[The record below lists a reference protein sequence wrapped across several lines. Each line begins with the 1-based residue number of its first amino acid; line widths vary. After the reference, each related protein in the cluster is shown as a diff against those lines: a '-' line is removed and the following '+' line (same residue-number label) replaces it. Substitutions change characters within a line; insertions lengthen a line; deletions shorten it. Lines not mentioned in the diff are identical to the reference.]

1 MRILLVEDDE
11 LLGDCLHSGLTYY
24 KYDVVWVK
32 SSLIAESSLQAESF
46 NLVILDFDLP
56 SFSGEEILRNM
67 RSRNITTPVIII
79 TNRNSVN
86 DRVKGLNIGADGYMG
101 KPFELEELCARI
113 RAIQRRTVSN
123 VESIIAIDNIVLDV
137 ATKQTFK
144 FGKEIQLIRREFVL
158 LQTLMEYAGRIISRR
173 QLLKLLYGWD
183 ADINSNALEVHI
195 HNLRKKLGHDIIV
208 TYHKEGYGFVK
219 KHND

>member
-1 MRILLVEDDE
+1 MRILLVEDNE
-11 LLGDCLHSGLTYY
+11 LLGDCMCCGLIHY

-56 SFSGEEILRNM
+56 SFSGEEVLRNM

-137 ATKQTFK
+137 ATKRAFK